1 MLNQRILALLVA
13 ASAASAMTAC
23 DDDNSLAEA
32 SLLVVNESDFVITD
46 IFLTEVDNPD
56 FGPNLL
62 FGDVLLPGEDLLL
75 GVDCGLFD
83 ALVIDE
89 DGVECRL
96 FDLDLCLNDA
106 TWVIRN
112 NTCSVFGAVDG

>member
-1 MLNQRILALLVA
+1 
-13 ASAASAMTAC
+13 MTAC
-23 DDDNSLAEA
+23 DDDNNIADA

-75 GVDCGLFD
+75 GVNCGTFD

-112 NTCSVFGAVDG
+112 NTCTVFGAVDG

>member
-1 MLNQRILALLVA
+1 MLALLIA
-13 ASAASAMTAC
+13 ACATSVMTGC
-23 DDDNSLAEA
+23 DDDDELIEDS
-32 SLLVVNESDFVITD
+32 SLLVINESDFVITD
-46 IFLTEVDNPD
+46 VYLTEVDNPD

-75 GVDCGLFD
+75 GVDCGFFD

-112 NTCSVFGAVDG
+112 NTCAVFGAAN